1 MELDDIKNIKGLL
14 KYMLLKIGEEQ
25 LKSAWK
31 ETLGLD
37 YEIDGAFNP
46 FDIHPQDDFEN
57 WYFMFKLRF
66 EIQSDLGSNLIP
78 QEKDIQDWIKQETA
92 PQTEDGEVWRP
103 NLETQLYFWYTKSL
117 EYASMVKKMYQRN
130 VSKEVFY
137 YYINQDLND
146 SIEEYHQEW
155 EREELKHLQALLLT
169 WVRQNFID
177 ELSDHS
183 VWILKHT
190 DEYADVDF
198 GIKKEQNTQEK
209 TDRHINAFQWI
220 GNKPLEEVLKHFQP
234 LGRMFVDSSLEGLKM
249 AFGGGNINDI
259 KGCIKPSNRNTT
271 AVRYFI
277 YNLIEQGYIYEV
289 DSMDEVMNVL
299 MDSRGS
305 YRKAKSKFVLGEYTL
320 DKAKDDQILTCIN
333 NLSQ

>member
-25 LKSAWK
+25 IKSAWK
-31 ETLGLD
+31 ETLDLEYDAGGD
-37 YEIDGAFNP
+37 FNP
-46 FDIHPQDDFEN
+46 LYVNPQEDFEY

-92 PQTEDGEVWRP
+92 PQIEDDEVWRP
-103 NLETQLYFWYTKSL
+103 SLETQLYFWYTRSL
-117 EYASMVKKMYQRN
+117 QFAGKVKEMYERN

-137 YYINQDLND
+137 YYINEDLND
-146 SIEEYHQEW
+146 SIDEFQDEW
-155 EREELKHLQALLLT
+155 QRESIKHLQALLLT
-169 WVRQNFID
+169 WVKQNFID
-177 ELSDHS
+177 AYSDHC
-183 VWILKHT
+183 VWINKLT
-190 DEYADVDF
+190 DEYADVNF

-209 TDRHINAFQWI
+209 TDRYINTFQWK
-220 GNKPLEEVLKHFQP
+220 GNKPLDEVLKHFEP
-234 LGRMFVDSSLEGLKM
+234 LGRMFADSSLEGLKM
-249 AFGGGNINDI
+249 AFGGGNIYDI

-277 YNLIEQGYIYEV
+277 YNLTEQGYIYEV
-289 DSMDEVMNVL
+289 DSMDVVMNVL
-299 MDSRGS
+299 MDSSGS